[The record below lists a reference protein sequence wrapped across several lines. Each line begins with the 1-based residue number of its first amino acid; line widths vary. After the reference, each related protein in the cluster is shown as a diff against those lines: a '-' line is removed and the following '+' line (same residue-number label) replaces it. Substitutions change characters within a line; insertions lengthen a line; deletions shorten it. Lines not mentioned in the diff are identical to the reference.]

1 MTSPQPVE
9 RTKNVPESVPL
20 SSPSGSR
27 SNTLADLLPRAA
39 AANGERGAFLFKNEE
54 DNWETSTFNQVLSQV
69 EQLSLGLI
77 DLGVN
82 PGDRVSILGNTR
94 PEWTLFDF
102 AVMSVGAT
110 VVPIYQTNSPE
121 ECEYVLDHCEAHFV
135 IVEDEAQLEKIRQV
149 RDRLPNLEQII
160 MMLGESDDTV
170 SMTELMDRGAR
181 GDSAVFRQ
189 RYEAVTADDIC
200 KIVYTSGTTGPP
212 KGCVLSHGNYRA
224 MLDMSDQVHILG
236 AGETTFLFL
245 PLAHVFA
252 LLIQYGVLD
261 VGGRIA
267 YWERDQLRIVPSL
280 SEIQPEHFPSVPRIF
295 EKVHDTAIATSTSDG
310 GAKAAIFK
318 WAIKVGRKVNELEAA
333 GRKPGPFLARK
344 HAIAD
349 KLVLSKIRAI
359 FGGKLKMAITGAAP
373 IDPEI
378 IRFFHAAGVPI
389 YEAWGMTETSTGG
402 TINLPD
408 AFKVGTVGRAL
419 PGTEIK
425 FTDEGELLIKG
436 PNIFQGYY
444 NNEEATRETLIDGWL
459 HTGDIATIDDE
470 GFISITGRKK
480 EIIITSGGKNVT
492 PVNIEALVKR
502 HPLVSQC
509 VVIGDRRPY
518 LVALITLDQEA
529 LTRFAAEQ
537 GTLDEPA
544 AMVNSPIVRA
554 ELEKHIEEVNTHF
567 ARVEQV
573 KRFHILPND
582 LSQEGGELTPTLK
595 IKRPII
601 ASKYSEQ
608 IEELYAA

>member
-1 MTSPQPVE
+1 M
-9 RTKNVPESVPL
+9 PESDP
-20 SSPSGSR
+20 SRSFEASPSR
-27 SNTLADLLPRAA
+27 TLADLLPFAA
-39 AANGERGAFLFKNEE
+39 EAHGNGGAFLFKNED
-54 DNWETSTFNQVLSQV
+54 DNWETTTFNQVMSQV
-69 EQLSLGLI
+69 ETLTLGLM
-77 DLGVN
+77 DLGIQR
-82 PGDRVSILGNTR
+82 GDRVSILANTR

-102 AVMSVGAT
+102 AAMSAGAT
-110 VVPIYQTNSPE
+110 VVPIYQTNSAE
-121 ECEYVLDHCEAHFV
+121 ECEYVLDHSGARV
-135 IVEDEAQLEKIRQV
+135 VVVEDEGQLQKIREI
-149 RDRLPNLEQII
+149 RDNLPKLEQVI
-160 MMLGESDDTV
+160 MMVGESEDTI
-170 SMTELMDRGAR
+170 SMAEVNERGAK
-181 GDSAVFRQ
+181 GTAAAFRE
-189 RYEAVTADDIC
+189 RRESVTPDDVC

-212 KGCVLSHGNYRA
+212 KGCLISHGNYRS
-224 MLDMSDQVHILG
+224 MLNMAQEVNLLG

-252 LLIQYGVLD
+252 LLVQYGVLD

-267 YWERDQLRIVPSL
+267 FWERDQLRIVPSL
-280 SEIQPEHFPSVPRIF
+280 SEIKPEHFPSVPRIF
-295 EKVHDTAIATSTSDG
+295 EKVHATAIASATSDG

-318 WAIKVGRKVNELEAA
+318 WAVKVGKKVYELETS
-333 GRKPGPFLARK
+333 GKTPGWLLSRKF
-344 HAIAD
+344 AIAD
-349 KLVLSKIRAI
+349 KMVLSKIRAI
-359 FGGKLKMAITGAAP
+359 FGGNLKMALTGAAP

-378 IRFFHAAGVPI
+378 LRFFHAARVPI

-402 TINLPD
+402 TSNTPEANKI
-408 AFKVGTVGRAL
+408 GTVGKAL

-425 FTDEGELLIKG
+425 FTEEGELLIKG

-444 NNEEATRETLIDGWL
+444 NNEEATRETLVDGWL

-480 EIIITSGGKNVT
+480 EILITSGGKNIT
-492 PVNIEALVKR
+492 PVNIESLVKR

-544 AMVNSPIVRA
+544 AMVNSPIVRS

-567 ARVEQV
+567 ARVEQI
-573 KRFHILPND
+573 KRFQILPAD

-595 IKRPII
+595 IKRPVVN
-601 ASKYSEQ
+601 SKYKEE
-608 IEELYAA
+608 IEELYAS